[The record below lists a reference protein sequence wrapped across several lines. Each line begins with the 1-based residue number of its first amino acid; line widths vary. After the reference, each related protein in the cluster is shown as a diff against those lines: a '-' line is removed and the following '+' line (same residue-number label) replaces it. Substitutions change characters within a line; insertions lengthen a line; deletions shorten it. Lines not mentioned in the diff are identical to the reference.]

1 MEWQKYLQSV
11 KSGWWIIILTALS
24 ALSLALMYSYYTTPL
39 YRAEARL
46 VISPGAKILAAQE
59 QTVVNSLLALDR
71 RSIAATYAEILIS
84 DRIFSETADE
94 LQINLADL
102 EMYSRSAVV
111 LPEAN
116 VLEFTVEGPDPNMA
130 TLVANTV
137 SQKAIQYTSELY
149 EIFNISLL
157 DPATIPNQPF
167 KPTPVRD
174 ALVATFLGG
183 VFGVVLAILRGQLH
197 EYLSVSSF
205 IHLLRTDN
213 QSSAYTRRYFTNHLE
228 EELKRNQTDA
238 LAIGLLQLVGLQ
250 NMILKMPPLERQQL
264 LRRIVKII
272 KNELRNNDVVARW
285 GDTSFSIL
293 FPAASEVAATR
304 TMDSIKGALM
314 LPLEILETGEQIL
327 LKPQTSM
334 IPTLGINNA
343 GEIIKSI
350 DDHDQA
356 RIYKRRIDDQ

>member
-1 MEWQKYLQSV
+1 MEWQKYMQSI
-11 KSGWWIIILTALS
+11 KNGWWIIVLSALS
-24 ALSLALMYSYYTTPL
+24 ALSLALIYSYYTTPL

-46 VISPGAKILAAQE
+46 VVSPGAKILAAQE

-84 DRIFSETADE
+84 DRIFYETADD
-94 LQINLADL
+94 LNIDLSDL
-102 EMYSRSAVV
+102 EMYSRSAVA

-116 VLEFTVEGPDPNMA
+116 VLEFTIEGPDPEIV

-137 SQKAIQYTSELY
+137 SQKAIQYISELY
-149 EIFNISLL
+149 VIFDISLL
-157 DPATIPNQPF
+157 DPATIPIQPF
-167 KPTPVRD
+167 KPTPIRD

-183 VFGVVLAILRGQLH
+183 VFGIVLAILRGQLH
-197 EYLSVSSF
+197 EYLSISSL

-213 QSSAYTRRYFTNHLE
+213 QSSAYSRRHFINRLE

-250 NMILKMPPLERQQL
+250 NIISSMPPLVRQQL

-327 LKPQTSM
+327 LKPQTTM
-334 IPTLGINNA
+334 IPTLGINKP
-343 GEIIKSI
+343 GEIISSI
-350 DDHDQA
+350 DKHDTA